1 LHPFEVGEVEDSMLR
16 AGTLA
21 LGSGLLLLWLIGMLD
36 QATPWL
42 YWADGCIGVL
52 SVAAAGLVLGRKGV
66 LGDLLALGGLAVAL
80 LFCSIPGLLAPSMD
94 WLSGWTFV
102 FALGHGGLAMARLLV
117 AVLQPERTPR
127 LV

>member
-1 LHPFEVGEVEDSMLR
+1 MLR

-21 LGSGLLLLWLIGMLD
+21 LGSGLLLLWLIGMFD
-36 QATPWL
+36 DAAPWL
-42 YWADGCIGVL
+42 YWADGCLGAL
-52 SVAAAGLVLGRKGV
+52 SIAVAGLVLGRRGV
-66 LGDLLALGGLAVAL
+66 LSDLLSLGGLAVAL
-80 LFCSIPGLLAPSMD
+80 LLCSIPGLLAPSMD

-102 FALGHGGLAMARLLV
+102 FALGHGGLGMARLLV